1 MVTVKRPVKDILEE
15 NRIDKDVMV
24 QKAEDYAAAAMQ
36 STPSTSTFPA
46 PGDTATTP
54 TATPTKSRASEVQ
67 SPKASEP
74 SASQG
79 KKVCRKIKISWGLRK
94 KVKDSEGFVNLVS

>member
-24 QKAEDYAAAAMQ
+24 QKAEDYAAAMQ
-36 STPSTSTFPA
+36 STPSASTFPA

-79 KKVCRKIKISWGLRK
+79 KKVRRKMQNIMGIK
-94 KVKDSEGFVNLVS
+94 